1 MTNRVYE
8 QFLRQISSDKV
19 MCLNCGA
26 INPLGV
32 ENCENCDNELQQP
45 KSLWLNMLDTII
57 RPMKAMARIAATM
70 PIMQAFLAV
79 IVAASIFIFFQVF
92 TYYESLQDAL
102 GRIDELWRNVDTRNT
117 LLDPNFHPIPGIVE
131 IAINY
136 FVFFLSWLFFTIAV
150 FYTLRLLYRREARIS
165 YKSLAAVAGF
175 GRVVTIFSFIF
186 LLPLGDFSYALR
198 ILLLV
203 WQIVVDTIGVRYSTG
218 LSYNKAIIAV
228 IIPALIFQFIGMP
241 I

>member
-1 MTNRVYE
+1 MMSKIYE
-8 QFLRQISSDKV
+8 QFQRQISDDKV

-26 INPLGV
+26 INPVGL
-32 ENCENCDNELQQP
+32 ENCENCDNALEQP
-45 KSLWLNMLDTII
+45 KSLWVNLFQTI
-57 RPMKAMARIAATM
+57 AMPRVAMSRIAATM

-79 IVAASIFIFFQVF
+79 IAAASVFILFQVIS
-92 TYYESLQDAL
+92 YYQSLNDAL
-102 GRIDELWRNVDTRNT
+102 GRIDELWRNVDTRNA
-117 LLDPNFHPIPGIVE
+117 LLDPNFHPVPGIVE

-136 FVFFLSWLFFTIAV
+136 FVFFLSWLFFAIAV
-150 FYTLRLLYRREARIS
+150 FYTLRLLYRRDARIS
-165 YKSLAAVAGF
+165 YKSLASITGF
-175 GRVVTIFSFIF
+175 GRIVTIFTVIF
-186 LLPLGDFSYALR
+186 LLPLGDFGYALR